1 MQEGRCPSL
10 TVRDEDG
17 FELLEPVG
25 TETVQRASGQKECR
39 RHAEF
44 AQDGQSVLGVTRKIV
59 IESHRDSGSLS
70 WCCLVRPVLAQDFIQ
85 RDEVID
91 LAERLQLHSEH
102 VDRYRR
108 NNLAACW
115 GQGARRGG
123 KPERD
128 GVRGLGEHAHSPIYD
143 GRPQ

>member
-1 MQEGRCPSL
+1 
-10 TVRDEDG
+10 
-17 FELLEPVG
+17 
-25 TETVQRASGQKECR
+25 
-39 RHAEF
+39 
-44 AQDGQSVLGVTRKIV
+44 VLGVTQKIV

-91 LAERLQLHSEH
+91 LAERLQLHAEH
-102 VDRYRR
+102 VDRYRG

-115 GQGARRGG
+115 GRG
-123 KPERD
+123 PDAVVNQNETMSAD
-128 GVRGLGEHAHSPIYD
+128 SGEHARSPIYD